1 MKSIRIFIIFIGF
14 IGLFFTS
21 CKSDFEKIR
30 TSGDVDTIYKK
41 AFEFY
46 EQGEYLKSQSLFELV
61 INNLR
66 GKVEAEKVY
75 FYYANT
81 HFHLRRYVLASY
93 YFKNFTT
100 TFPNSS
106 YREEAD
112 FMTGFSNYQL
122 SPSHR
127 LDQTYSLKAIDQFQ
141 LFVNTYPSSEKVKQC
156 NQLIDEMRR
165 KMEQKAYAEGQ
176 LYFDLRQY
184 QASTQS
190 FENLLRE
197 FPETPNAENVRYMM
211 IRANYLLAS
220 NSVYTKQ
227 EERYKDTM
235 KYYEIF
241 TDKYPKSKFDKE
253 LVNIYKNSTQKLKDL
268 ENDRHK
274 IKSSRSRS

>member
-14 IGLFFTS
+14 VGLFFTS

-41 AFEFY
+41 AFEYY
-46 EQGEYLKSQSLFELV
+46 EQEEYLKAQSLFELV

-75 FYYANT
+75 YYYAYT
-81 HFHLRRYVLASY
+81 HYHLRRYVLASY
-93 YFKNFTT
+93 YFKNFAT
-100 TFPNSS
+100 TFPNSTL
-106 YREEAD
+106 REEAD

-122 SPSHR
+122 SPTYR

-141 LFVNTYPSSEKVKQC
+141 LFVNTYPASEKVKQC

-165 KMEQKAYAEGQ
+165 KLEQKAYAEGQ

-220 NSVYTKQ
+220 NSVYARQ

-241 TDKYPKSKFDKE
+241 VDKYPKSKFDKE
-253 LVNIYKNSTQKLKDL
+253 LVTIYKNSTQKLKDL
-268 ENDRHK
+268 ENDRYQ
-274 IKSSRSRS
+274 IKSTRSRS

>member
-1 MKSIRIFIIFIGF
+1 MKSIRIFLILISF

-41 AFEFY
+41 AFEYY
-46 EQGEYLKSQSLFELV
+46 EQEEYLKAQSLFELV
-61 INNLR
+61 INSLR

-75 FYYANT
+75 YYYAYT
-81 HFHLRRYVLASY
+81 HYHQRRYVLASY
-93 YFKNFTT
+93 YFKNFST
-100 TFPNSS
+100 TFPNST

-122 SPSHR
+122 SPTYR
-127 LDQTYSLKAIDQFQ
+127 LDQSYSLKAIDQFQ
-141 LFVNTYPSSEKVKQC
+141 LFVNTYPTSERVKQC

-165 KMEQKAYAEGQ
+165 KLEQKLFAEGQ

-184 QASTQS
+184 QAATQS

-227 EERYKDTM
+227 EERYKNTM

-241 TDKYPKSKFDKE
+241 IDKYPKSKFDKE
-253 LVNIYKNSTQKLKDL
+253 LVTIYKNSTQKLKEL
-268 ENDRHK
+268 ENDRYK
-274 IKSSRSRS
+274 IKSTRSRS

>member
-1 MKSIRIFIIFIGF
+1 MKRIKIFIILIGV
-14 IGLFFTS
+14 IGVFFTS

-46 EQGEYLKSQSLFELV
+46 EQEEYLKAQSLFELV

-75 FYYANT
+75 YYYANT
-81 HFHLRRYVLASY
+81 HYKLRRYVLASY
-93 YFKNFTT
+93 YFKNFAT

-112 FMTGFSNYQL
+112 FMTAFSNYQL
-122 SPSHR
+122 SPTYR

-141 LFVNTYPSSEKVKQC
+141 LFVNTYPTSDKVKQC

-165 KMEQKAYAEGQ
+165 KLEQKAYAEGE

-184 QASTQS
+184 QAATQS

-220 NSVYTKQ
+220 NSVYVRQ
-227 EERYKDTM
+227 EERYKETM

-241 TDKYPKSKFDKE
+241 VNKYPKSKFDKE
-253 LVNIYKNSTQKLKDL
+253 LVTIYKNSTQKLKDL
-268 ENDRHK
+268 ENDRYQS
-274 IKSSRSRS
+274 KSARSRS

>member
-14 IGLFFTS
+14 IGLLFTS

-46 EQGEYLKSQSLFELV
+46 EQEEYQKAQSLFELV

-75 FYYANT
+75 YYYAYT
-81 HFHLRRYVLASY
+81 HYKLRRYVLASY
-93 YFKNFTT
+93 YFKNFAT

-112 FMTGFSNYQL
+112 FMTAYSNYQL
-122 SPSHR
+122 SPNSK

-141 LFVNTYPSSEKVKQC
+141 LFVNTYPTSERVKEC
-156 NQLIDEMRR
+156 NRLIDGMRR
-165 KMEQKAYAEGQ
+165 KLEEKAYAEGQ

-184 QASTQS
+184 QAATQS

-220 NSVYTKQ
+220 NSIYTKQ
-227 EERYKDTM
+227 EERYKNTM

-241 TDKYPKSKFDKE
+241 VDKYPKSKFDKE
-253 LVNIYKNSTQKLKDL
+253 LASIYKNSTQKLKEL
-268 ENDRHK
+268 ENDRYQ

>member
-1 MKSIRIFIIFIGF
+1 MKSIKIFVILIGV

-46 EQGEYLKSQSLFELV
+46 EQEEYQKAQALFELV

-81 HFHLRRYVLASY
+81 HYKLRRYVLASY
-93 YFKNFTT
+93 YYKNFAT

-112 FMTGFSNYQL
+112 FMTAFSNYQL
-122 SPSHR
+122 SPTYR

-141 LFVNTYPSSEKVKQC
+141 LFVNTYPTSEKVKQC

-165 KMEQKAYAEGQ
+165 KLEQKAYAEGE

-184 QASTQS
+184 QAATQS

-227 EERYKDTM
+227 EERYKNTM

-241 TDKYPKSKFDKE
+241 VNKYPKSKFDKE
-253 LVNIYKNSTQKLKDL
+253 LVTIYKNSTQKLKDL
-268 ENDRHK
+268 ENDRYQS
-274 IKSSRSRS
+274 KSARSRS